1 MAAHPKFS
9 LKLKLN
15 IKGLKYLCHRFIGSD
30 FQEQICCV
38 RNAKYCGIN
47 FGGGGGQFF
56 LGGRGA
62 IFVDSLDCLN
72 FAGSWG
78 RNPLTPTKGYMTI

>member
-38 RNAKYCGIN
+38 KNAKYCGIN
-47 FGGGGGQFF
+47 FGGGGGEQF
-56 LGGRGA
+56 LC
-62 IFVDSLDCLN
+62 SLDCLD